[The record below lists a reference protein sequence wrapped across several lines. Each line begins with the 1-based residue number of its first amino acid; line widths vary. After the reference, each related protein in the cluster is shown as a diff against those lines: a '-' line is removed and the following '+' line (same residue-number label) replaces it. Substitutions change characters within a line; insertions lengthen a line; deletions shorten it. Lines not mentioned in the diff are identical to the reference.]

1 MLSGINSVVNLSIL
15 SGQSLASCSDIVTD
29 DLTALGLEANQ
40 ASDFVDKLA
49 STITRSNT
57 NVELYGYALTQC
69 GAQAGTLGVNVTDLN
84 TVIGLMANAGR
95 HICSVTKKLVAKIIN
110 LSRWNP
116 KFIFIIS
123 FYVGICYNIYYRGR
137 LYGKKI
143 NAGGI

>member
-1 MLSGINSVVNLSIL
+1 M
-15 SGQSLASCSDIVTD
+15 D

-69 GAQAGTLGVNVTDLN
+69 AQAGTLGVNVTDLN
-84 TVIGLMANAGR
+84 TAIGLMANAGR

-123 FYVGICYNIYYRGR
+123 FYVGICYNIYYRGC

>member
-1 MLSGINSVVNLSIL
+1 MAGWNASEMLSGINSVVNLSIL

-69 GAQAGTLGVNVTDLN
+69 GAQAGTLGVNVTDLH
-84 TVIGLMANAGR
+84 TAIGLMANAGR
-95 HICSVTKKLVAKIIN
+95 HICSVTKKLVAKN
-110 LSRWNP
+110 TGLKLES
-116 KFIFIIS
+116 
-123 FYVGICYNIYYRGR
+123 
-137 LYGKKI
+137 
-143 NAGGI
+143 